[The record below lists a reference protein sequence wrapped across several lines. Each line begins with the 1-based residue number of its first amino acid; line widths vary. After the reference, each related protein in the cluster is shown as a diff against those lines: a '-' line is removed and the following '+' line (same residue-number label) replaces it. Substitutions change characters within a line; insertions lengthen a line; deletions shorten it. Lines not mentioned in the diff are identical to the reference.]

1 MLRKNPTTKRK
12 FTIILLRILL
22 EIIGYT
28 LALFIG
34 LSLGLVGSGGTI
46 LAVPILVYL
55 FHITNMQ
62 EATHYSMFIVGTTAF
77 IGAYKK
83 YQEQLVDLNTALY
96 FSIPS
101 LISLFLTRK
110 IILPLIPNELFQFE
124 NFHFTKDIFLLI
136 LFAVVM
142 LFASFSMFKSAQQQD
157 VDCFAKTPTND
168 NHFKTSVAAVFV
180 GMLTGLLGA
189 GGGFLIVPVLILL
202 KNHCMKRATGTS
214 LIIITA
220 NSLFGFI
227 GDLHTQ
233 INWHIVLLFSTIAIF
248 GMLIGIRLSEK
259 IEGDILKK
267 MFSIMVLAIGIY
279 IIVKE
284 IFL

>member
-1 MLRKNPTTKRK
+1 ME
-12 FTIILLRILL
+12 IL
-22 EIIGYT
+22 GYS

-34 LSLGLVGSGGTI
+34 ISLGLIGSGGTI

-55 FHITNMQ
+55 FKIKNMQ

-77 IGAYKK
+77 IGAFKK
-83 YQEQLVDLNTALY
+83 YQEKLVDFKTAFY
-96 FSIPS
+96 FLIPS
-101 LISLFLTRK
+101 IISLFFTRK
-110 IILPLIPNELFQFE
+110 IILPQIPTELFNVG

-157 VDCFAKTPTND
+157 VDCFAKIPTANE
-168 NHFKTSVAAVFV
+168 NHLKTSVAAVFV
-180 GMLTGLLGA
+180 GFLTGLLGA

-202 KNHCMKRATGTS
+202 KNHCMRRATGTS
-214 LIIITA
+214 LIIITV
-220 NSLFGFI
+220 NSLFGFL

-233 INWHIVLLFSTIAIF
+233 INWQLVFIFSAIAIV
-248 GMLIGIRLSEK
+248 GMLIGLKLSEK
-259 IEGDILKK
+259 IEGAKLKK
-267 MFSIMVLAIGIY
+267 IFGVMVLLIGIY
-279 IIVKE
+279 IIIKE